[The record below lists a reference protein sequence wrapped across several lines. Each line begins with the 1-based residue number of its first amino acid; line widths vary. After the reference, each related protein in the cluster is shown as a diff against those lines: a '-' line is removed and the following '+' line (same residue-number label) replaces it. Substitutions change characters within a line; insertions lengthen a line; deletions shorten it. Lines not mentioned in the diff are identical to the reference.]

1 MPRAGAQLLL
11 RFPGEQQKP
20 DKRGVPSD
28 SHSRNVRQVRVCMIE
43 VRVVGTWGAQGSLVA
58 AGDFLYSDAGGGTA
72 CLQMSNFTVL
82 LTLTICNPHSPDLP
96 GVFRHPFPKN
106 LWGEFF
112 LHPRLPHSAA
122 LGGLGALTLQ
132 HAHNN
137 CSETPT
143 CWQGLKCN
151 LRPSRPF
158 PAPLRPRP
166 LATVRRGALG
176 PSAPP
181 QRQGSERAQVS
192 WVRYPLALSHRP
204 STVSHKTLG
213 STAQPRARP
222 GLLGAAVGTPK
233 KGV

>member
-1 MPRAGAQLLL
+1 M
-11 RFPGEQQKP
+11 
-20 DKRGVPSD
+20 
-28 SHSRNVRQVRVCMIE
+28 QVVAPPVYKCLI
-43 VRVVGTWGAQGSLVA
+43 SLCC
-58 AGDFLYSDAGGGTA
+58 S
-72 CLQMSNFTVL
+72 
-82 LTLTICNPHSPDLP
+82 LTICNPHSPDLP

-192 WVRYPLALSHRP
+192 WVRCPLAFSHRP

-233 KGV
+233 KGVWLCCHLLAQTQGPCERTAGRSGLKVT